1 MNTPTVSVFCP
12 TFLKPEMWHVYRQV
26 TGPTSVKI
34 AVHAFKQENGDRFPY
49 PNLFLLPKSPA
60 RWIRRIW
67 DMQIR
72 RIPQLALREEC
83 QGLLKALI
91 DQKSALLHIYFGN
104 NGIFW
109 LPFIRRSPIPVIV
122 SFHGAD
128 VQVGLRSAIAKQ
140 LLQEVF
146 QRVALVLARSES
158 LAEAL
163 KERGCPPAKVLVHRT
178 GIPLELYS
186 FQSRPKPAGD
196 AWRVVQACRLVEK
209 KGLEATLQ
217 SFAKF
222 QRVFPAA
229 TLTIAGD
236 GPLRQQLERQSEQLG
251 IARNVFFAGFLDS
264 SALTGLFHASDL
276 FVHPSELT
284 PDGNQEGVPNSLLEA
299 MATGLPAV
307 STRHG
312 GIPEAII
319 DRVNGLLVNEAN
331 PDALFHA
338 LQELAQNDQLRASI
352 GQKGAETVAEKFNH
366 AEQIKRLED
375 IYVRTA
381 RPFGAMTND
390 R

>member
-26 TGPTSVKI
+26 TGPESVKI
-34 AVHAFKQENGDRFPY
+34 AVHAFKRENMDRFPY

-67 DMQIR
+67 DIKIR

-109 LPFIRRSPIPVIV
+109 LPFIRRSPVPVIV

-128 VQVGLRSAIAKQ
+128 VQVGLSSPIAKQ

-158 LAEAL
+158 LAETL
-163 KERGCPPAKVLVHRT
+163 KERGCPRSKLVVHRT
-178 GIPLELYS
+178 GIPLEVYP
-186 FQSRPKPAGD
+186 FQSRSRAVGD
-196 AWRVVQACRLVEK
+196 AWRVLQACRLVEK

-229 TLTIAGD
+229 SLTIAGD
-236 GPLRQQLERQSEQLG
+236 GPLRRQLERQSEQLG
-251 IARNVFFAGFLDS
+251 IARNVFFTGFLDIP
-264 SALTGLFHASDL
+264 ALTQLFHTSDL
-276 FVHPSELT
+276 FVHPSELR

-299 MATGLPAV
+299 MATGLPVV

-312 GIPEAII
+312 GIPEAIT

-331 PDALFHA
+331 PDALFRA
-338 LQELAQNDQLRASI
+338 LQELAQDDQLRVSLS
-352 GQKGAETVAEKFNH
+352 QKGAETVAEKFNH
-366 AEQIKRLED
+366 AEQIKQLED
-375 IYVRTA
+375 IYLRVAAPAPSGR
-381 RPFGAMTND
+381 
-390 R
+390 